1 MLGRLQHYDL
11 GSLLIGIVDLD
22 RRHLRIAQEVV
33 RGAVVN
39 DILQVVGPAAVAF
52 FIMQFLILDV
62 CAGRVG
68 PSSPFGLCQTSSAGF
83 AHGLRGCAPRN
94 RRRSVVMSAR
104 ARLAQA
110 RRSPDIPVA
119 LDTAPSRRDRRCRCE
134 AG

>member
-52 FIMQFLILDV
+52 FIMQFPDSG
-62 CAGRVG
+62 CMRG
-68 PSSPFGLCQTSSAGF
+68 PCW
-83 AHGLRGCAPRN
+83 
-94 RRRSVVMSAR
+94 SVVAFRALPDQLCRFRSR
-104 ARLAQA
+104 LARLRPA
-110 RRSPDIPVA
+110 
-119 LDTAPSRRDRRCRCE
+119 
-134 AG
+134 